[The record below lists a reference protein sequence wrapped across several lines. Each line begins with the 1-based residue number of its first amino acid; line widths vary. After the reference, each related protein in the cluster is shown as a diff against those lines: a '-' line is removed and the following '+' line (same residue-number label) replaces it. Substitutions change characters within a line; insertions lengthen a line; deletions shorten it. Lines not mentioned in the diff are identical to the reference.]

1 MRAVCGAVGLVVA
14 VLAAL
19 AAPVA
24 ACDGPWCDS
33 PDFGSCG
40 NACCRL
46 EWKFK
51 MSPEQVMIL
60 LNETITNGGPDNQY
74 SPNML
79 HQGSRGFAA
88 VPPFQNLVYVGQAT
102 HLTTIKK
109 YVDTLNFAILSSK
122 TGTTVNAFSISDV
135 GGAFGDEG
143 QNYANLEDLVTA
155 LDAPFSEAI
164 VHGCGHTIKRAYSVY
179 TLAFIAQLLF
189 GFDTLAQI
197 QKVLTAK
204 YTKDTSVPLQ
214 LSQDQ
219 LSRAASA
226 VAFLLLVLNSLLPNC
241 ADEPYFF
248 WFLANLTLR
257 LLLIV
262 LASEI
267 NLPGMPFNGPKVL
280 VPLRPGDVRM
290 IATPRTEEG
299 YGSIHT

>member
-1 MRAVCGAVGLVVA
+1 MRVVYATLVAAVVA
-14 VLAAL
+14 AV
-19 AAPVA
+19 AAPVS

-51 MSPEQVMIL
+51 LTPEQVMVL
-60 LNETITNGGPDNQY
+60 LNESIASGGPDSQY

-79 HQGSRGFAA
+79 HQGSKGFAE
-88 VPPFQNLVYVGQAT
+88 VPPFQNLAYVGQAT
-102 HLTTIKK
+102 HRTTIKK
-109 YVDTLNFAILSSK
+109 YEDTLNFAILKGK
-122 TGTTVNAFSISDV
+122 TSTAVSAFSISNI

-143 QNYANLEDLVTA
+143 QNYANLEDLVQS
-155 LDAPFSEAI
+155 LDTPFSEAI
-164 VHGCGHTIKRAYSVY
+164 LHGCGHTIKRAYSVY

-189 GFDTLAQI
+189 MADPLAQI
-197 QKVLTAK
+197 QKVLKAK
-204 YTKDTSVPLQ
+204 YSQEASVPLQ
-214 LSQDQ
+214 LPQDQ

-226 VAFLLLVLNSLLPNC
+226 IAFLLLVLNSLLPDC

-248 WFLANLTLR
+248 WFLGNLTLR

-262 LASEI
+262 LASDV
-267 NLPGMPFNGPKVL
+267 NLPGMPLTGPKVL
-280 VPLRPGDVRM
+280 VPLRPANGDGVGL
-290 IATPRTEEG
+290 TPRNEES